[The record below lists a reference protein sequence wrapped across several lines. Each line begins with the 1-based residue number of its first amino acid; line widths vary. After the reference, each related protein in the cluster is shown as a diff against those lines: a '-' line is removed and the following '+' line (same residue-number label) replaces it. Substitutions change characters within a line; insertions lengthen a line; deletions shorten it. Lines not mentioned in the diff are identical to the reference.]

1 MQETTTT
8 CISFRHTVS
17 HATQTT
23 MEIMPAR
30 DTQHQIFRV
39 RDAHLTTMVPT
50 LNIVRTVDTHYHET
64 QARDRE
70 RTQS

>member
-1 MQETTTT
+1 M
-8 CISFRHTVS
+8 S
-17 HATQTT
+17 
-23 MEIMPAR
+23 AR

-39 RDAHLTTMVPT
+39 RDAQHQIFRVRDAHLVTMGLT
-50 LNIVRTVDTHYHET
+50 LNTVRTVGTHYHET